1 MSSEASEIP
10 VGTQFSPNLIDL
22 GEFVK
27 AIVAYSG
34 DKPKQEE
41 AIWRPPVNIRKKPS
55 PDKTRRTKSL
65 PLEAAVQYGLLDK
78 NYAVTDLCIKLS
90 KLGEGDLYRE
100 FAQHILLNL
109 GGLRVVEAAQQM
121 KEDGLKI
128 TGDSLAGYLSD
139 QGFNVGVHNTAI
151 NSMRM
156 WLAKAGLFPQSRTN
170 PWEVNAQVK
179 QELIGQDDSTMAA
192 LIGLNDDQRAFA
204 LALCRVSE
212 SANGATYKAADI
224 RSHAEAIAGRRFD
237 RANLPKT
244 FLEPLR
250 DAGLITYASGGTQ
263 SGKSALLT
271 TTDKFKSHLLQPFI
285 EKTIASLDAN
295 LTAYYTKPAK
305 EIYEELDSK
314 SPHIKGRALEAYA
327 IHVMRLL
334 GLRFVAWRKRAKEET
349 GQAEID
355 VVMAGLLGGVA
366 TRWQIQCKNKPSS
379 SISLEDVAKEVGLT
393 PLTKATHIMIIAN
406 CQATSDAKT
415 FAKETMKNSP
425 LTIII
430 LEEMDFQRIRG
441 NPASIA
447 TIIAEKSK
455 EIERIQR
462 TGLDWLG

>member
-27 AIVAYSG
+27 AIVAHSG

-78 NYAVTDLCIKLS
+78 NYAATDLCIKLS
-90 KLGEGDLYRE
+90 KLSEGDLYRE

-179 QELIGQDDSTMAA
+179 QELIGQDDSTMSA
-192 LIGLNDDQRAFA
+192 LIGLNDDQRAFR
-204 LALCRVSE
+204 LCRVSE
-212 SANGATYKAADI
+212 SDGATYKAADI
-224 RSHAEAIAGRRFD
+224 SPCRSNCSRFD

-244 FLEPLR
+244 FLAR
-250 DAGLITYASGGTQ
+250 
-263 SGKSALLT
+263 
-271 TTDKFKSHLLQPFI
+271 
-285 EKTIASLDAN
+285 
-295 LTAYYTKPAK
+295 
-305 EIYEELDSK
+305 
-314 SPHIKGRALEAYA
+314 
-327 IHVMRLL
+327 
-334 GLRFVAWRKRAKEET
+334 
-349 GQAEID
+349 
-355 VVMAGLLGGVA
+355 
-366 TRWQIQCKNKPSS
+366 
-379 SISLEDVAKEVGLT
+379 
-393 PLTKATHIMIIAN
+393 
-406 CQATSDAKT
+406 
-415 FAKETMKNSP
+415 
-425 LTIII
+425 
-430 LEEMDFQRIRG
+430 EM
-441 NPASIA
+441 
-447 TIIAEKSK
+447 
-455 EIERIQR
+455 
-462 TGLDWLG
+462 

>member
-22 GEFVK
+22 EEFVK
-27 AIVAYSG
+27 AIVAHSG

-179 QELIGQDDSTMAA
+179 QELIGQDDSTMSA

-224 RSHAEAIAGRRFD
+224 RSHADRGLAQAGKRGDGPSGDRCSHGRSARRS
-237 RANLPKT
+237 RHKMANTVQKQT
-244 FLEPLR
+244 F
-250 DAGLITYASGGTQ
+250 
-263 SGKSALLT
+263 
-271 TTDKFKSHLLQPFI
+271 
-285 EKTIASLDAN
+285 
-295 LTAYYTKPAK
+295 
-305 EIYEELDSK
+305 
-314 SPHIKGRALEAYA
+314 
-327 IHVMRLL
+327 
-334 GLRFVAWRKRAKEET
+334 
-349 GQAEID
+349 
-355 VVMAGLLGGVA
+355 
-366 TRWQIQCKNKPSS
+366 
-379 SISLEDVAKEVGLT
+379 
-393 PLTKATHIMIIAN
+393 
-406 CQATSDAKT
+406 
-415 FAKETMKNSP
+415 
-425 LTIII
+425 
-430 LEEMDFQRIRG
+430 
-441 NPASIA
+441 
-447 TIIAEKSK
+447 
-455 EIERIQR
+455 
-462 TGLDWLG
+462 